1 MKSGFLIGRGRG
13 RLGPIPANEIDN
25 MKNAIKVLTLP
36 VLAAVALFSVSA
48 LSAPAPAEK
57 NVPPAEQQFR
67 LPPFPGGHMPKPG
80 FCHGG
85 ELFCA
90 TSASDNPTETIN
102 KLTSVIP
109 AGNAKHYE
117 VRISVV
123 ALPDTPPA
131 SPAP

>member
-1 MKSGFLIGRGRG
+1 
-13 RLGPIPANEIDN
+13 
-25 MKNAIKVLTLP
+25 MKNTVKVLALP
-36 VLAAVALFSVSA
+36 FLAAVTLFSVSA
-48 LSAPAPAEK
+48 LSAPAPVDK
-57 NVPPAEQQFR
+57 NAPPPAEQGFR

-109 AGNAKHYE
+109 ASSAKHYE

-123 ALPDTPPA
+123 ALPDNPPA
-131 SPAP
+131 PPAP

>member
-1 MKSGFLIGRGRG
+1 
-13 RLGPIPANEIDN
+13 
-25 MKNAIKVLTLP
+25 MKNTIKVLTLP
-36 VLAAVALFSVSA
+36 FLAAVTLFSVSA
-48 LSAPAPAEK
+48 LSAPVPTDKNAP
-57 NVPPAEQQFR
+57 PPTEQGFR

-109 AGNAKHYE
+109 ASAAKHYE
-117 VRISVV
+117 VRVSVV
-123 ALPDTPPA
+123 ALPDNPL
-131 SPAP
+131 APSVP

>member
-1 MKSGFLIGRGRG
+1 
-13 RLGPIPANEIDN
+13 
-25 MKNAIKVLTLP
+25 MKNTIKVLAVP
-36 VLAAVALFSVSA
+36 FLAAVTLFSVSA
-48 LSAPAPAEK
+48 LSAPADKTA
-57 NVPPAEQQFR
+57 PPQTEPGFR

-109 AGNAKHYE
+109 ASAAKHYE
-117 VRISVV
+117 VRVSVV
-123 ALPDTPPA
+123 ALPDKPL
-131 SPAP
+131 APSVP

>member
-1 MKSGFLIGRGRG
+1 MK
-13 RLGPIPANEIDN
+13 
-25 MKNAIKVLTLP
+25 KTIKVLALP
-36 VLAAVALFSVSA
+36 FLAAMTLFSVSA
-48 LSAPAPAEK
+48 LSAPADKTA
-57 NVPPAEQQFR
+57 PPQTEQGFR

-109 AGNAKHYE
+109 ASAAKHYE
-117 VRISVV
+117 VRVSVV
-123 ALPDTPPA
+123 ALPDKPPA
-131 SPAP
+131 PSVP

>member
-1 MKSGFLIGRGRG
+1 MKSGFLIGRERG
-13 RLGPIPANEIDN
+13 RLGPIPANEIDT
-25 MKNAIKVLTLP
+25 MKNACKVLILS
-36 VLAAVALFSVSA
+36 VLAATTLFSVSA
-48 LSAPAPAEK
+48 ISAPPAADK
-57 NVPPAEQQFR
+57 NAPPAEQGSR

-123 ALPDTPPA
+123 ALPDKPLAPPA
-131 SPAP
+131 P

>member
-1 MKSGFLIGRGRG
+1 
-13 RLGPIPANEIDN
+13 
-25 MKNAIKVLTLP
+25 MKNTIKVLTLP
-36 VLAAVALFSVSA
+36 FLAAVTLFRVSA
-48 LSAPAPAEK
+48 LSAPVPTDKNAPS
-57 NVPPAEQQFR
+57 PTEQGFR

>member
-1 MKSGFLIGRGRG
+1 
-13 RLGPIPANEIDN
+13 
-25 MKNAIKVLTLP
+25 MKNAINVLTLP
-36 VLAAVALFSVSA
+36 FLAAVTLFSVSA

-57 NVPPAEQQFR
+57 NAPPLAEQGFR

-102 KLTSVIP
+102 KLTAVIP
-109 AGNAKHYE
+109 ASSAKHYE
-117 VRISVV
+117 VRVSVV
-123 ALPDTPPA
+123 ALPDTPPE
-131 SPAP
+131 PLAP

>member
-1 MKSGFLIGRGRG
+1 
-13 RLGPIPANEIDN
+13 
-25 MKNAIKVLTLP
+25 MKNTVKVLALP
-36 VLAAVALFSVSA
+36 FLAGVALFSVSA
-48 LSAPAPAEK
+48 LSAPAPADK
-57 NVPPAEQQFR
+57 NVPSPAEQGFR
-67 LPPFPGGHMPKPG
+67 LPPFPGGHMHKPG

-109 AGNAKHYE
+109 ASSAKHYE

-123 ALPDTPPA
+123 ALPDHPPA
-131 SPAP
+131 PPAP

>member
-1 MKSGFLIGRGRG
+1 
-13 RLGPIPANEIDN
+13 
-25 MKNAIKVLTLP
+25 MKNTVKVLALP
-36 VLAAVALFSVSA
+36 FLAGVTLFSVSA
-48 LSAPAPAEK
+48 LSAPAPADK
-57 NVPPAEQQFR
+57 NAPLPPEQGFR

-109 AGNAKHYE
+109 ASSAKHYE

-123 ALPDTPPA
+123 ALPDNPPA
-131 SPAP
+131 PPAP

>member
-1 MKSGFLIGRGRG
+1 
-13 RLGPIPANEIDN
+13 
-25 MKNAIKVLTLP
+25 MKNARKVLALP
-36 VLAAVALFSVSA
+36 FLAAATLFSVSA
-48 LSAPAPAEK
+48 LSAPAPTDK
-57 NVPPAEQQFR
+57 NAPPAGQEFR
-67 LPPFPGGHMPKPG
+67 LPPFPEGHMPKPG

-85 ELFCA
+85 EVFCA

-109 AGNAKHYE
+109 AGSAKHYE

-131 SPAP
+131 PPAP